1 MRRRKMLNRSS
12 AIPEAAWKRRFD
24 QKLEK
29 PGRPSYSLSL
39 RHLLQEIPMILRLR
53 SQLKLDKAAR
63 RVPMINFFKLLRTGA
78 TMGVPLGGIGAGSI
92 TRGWLGEFRRWQLR
106 PGIYHYQP
114 VFADQFSIFVQH
126 RGEEPRVQTLHPGRP
141 ESEQLSSWKWDM
153 DPKCATYYGLFP
165 RAWTVYE
172 EPVPNIRLTCQQLSP
187 VIPHNYRESS
197 FPVGVFDWRIENL
210 SSKPA
215 KVGIMFTFQNG
226 IGSENDQAGGHSN
239 RSFQL
244 TKTDTDGRERDVVGV
259 TLRYIHR
266 QAKGVED
273 EDRSA
278 PLEVFE
284 DPLTFAIATEN
295 KPDTS
300 ISWRTRFVTSED
312 GAELW
317 NDFSQ
322 NGEVKETKDVHP
334 SVDGET
340 IGAALVATMDMEP
353 QSSCEV
359 TFALSWDM
367 PLMRTGFGTK
377 YYRRYSQ
384 FYGRDGSNAPSMAG
398 DALIQFPHWEDKIVS
413 WQRPILEDA
422 TLPLWYKSTL
432 FNELY
437 YIVDG
442 GTMWVYL
449 AGEEDPWRDDIG
461 RFAYLEGHEYR
472 MYNTYD
478 VHFYASFALSTLW
491 PRLELSLQRDIANC
505 VRNEYP
511 EEHRLM
517 YSGHTSPRKKKNVV
531 PHDIGSPGEDPWTKV
546 NIYNIHD
553 TSRWKDLNPKFVLQ
567 VYRDYIATGDQYFLA
582 DVWDAVYE
590 AIEYIQRYDQD
601 GDGLIENEGIPDQT
615 YDMWSVTGPSAYT
628 GGLWLAC
635 LSAAARMAEAL
646 GEEEIALTYRGM
658 YQMGQAAYDEKLW
671 NGRYYNYDSSDR
683 GYHDSIMADQMAG
696 QWYARACGLPPIVEP
711 TRAQNSLQTI
721 FNFNVKQFQDGKMG
735 AVNGMRPNGQVDQTS
750 MQSREVWAGTT
761 YALAAAMLQEG
772 LHEEAFETAKGI
784 YNVTYHDRGY
794 WFQTPEAWD
803 AEGNYRSLAYMRPL
817 AVWAM
822 QWALERLKDQ
832 TGQIG

>member
-1 MRRRKMLNRSS
+1 MRRRKMPNRSS

-367 PLMRTGFGTK
+367 PLVRTGFGTK

-442 GTMWVYL
+442 GTMWVYR